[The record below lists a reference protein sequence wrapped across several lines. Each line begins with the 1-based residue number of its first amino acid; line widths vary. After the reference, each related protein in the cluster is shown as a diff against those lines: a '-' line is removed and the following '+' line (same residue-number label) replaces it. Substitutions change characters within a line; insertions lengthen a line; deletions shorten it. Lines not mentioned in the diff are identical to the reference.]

1 MSADTEQS
9 RDLWVVDLETTTLD
23 VERAYIL
30 EVAAVN
36 VETRQEIQ
44 FVPYV
49 KRSVF
54 AAAEPTALTVN
65 RYFERRVYDQMLNEY
80 YTAQAYKDLAYALD
94 GNTLAGSNPTYD
106 AAVLSRTFVDVTAGS
121 DRVTIKPNPWHYRLA
136 DLAAYAAGALGIA
149 PNESPGLNK
158 VCDLLGVT
166 NEEPHSAIGDARAT
180 AECFRRL
187 MARNRP

>member
-1 MSADTEQS
+1 MSTDTEQS

-54 AAAEPTALTVN
+54 AAAEPQALTVN

-80 YTAQAYKDLAYALD
+80 YTAQAYKDLAYALG

-106 AAVLSRTFVDVTAGS
+106 AAVLSRAFIDVTSGS
-121 DRVTIKPNPWHYRLA
+121 DRVTIEPTPWHYRLA
-136 DLAAYAAGALGIA
+136 DLAAYAAGALGIP
-149 PNESPGLNK
+149 PNESPGLSR
-158 VCDLLGVT
+158 VCELLGVT
-166 NEEPHSAIGDARAT
+166 NEDPHTAIGDARAT

-187 MARNRP
+187 MNRQP